1 MSELV
6 ITCLNSH
13 IQHYTNALT
22 LSVMVGKLMGGAL
35 GMALMGPIHRHA
47 GFTPHLTVG
56 PSPALRHANWAD
68 GAARAVWQFILHHSE
83 VHKHLWWV
91 GRVLAVW
98 GTLCSSYHSPRSPG
112 RVLYHD
118 IRAQNVV
125 WNSIGGHARPTE
137 PVWTGAQNAPCVT
150 ITH

>member
-1 MSELV
+1 M
-6 ITCLNSH
+6 NSH
-13 IQHYTNALT
+13 VQHYTNALA
-22 LSVMVGKLMGGAL
+22 LSVMVGKLMGGGL
-35 GMALMGPIHRHA
+35 GMPLVGPTHRYA
-47 GFTPHLTVG
+47 GVTPHLTPG
-56 PSPALRHANWAD
+56 PSPALRHATRAD
-68 GAARAVWQFILHHSE
+68 GAAQAVWQFILHHSE

-98 GTLCSSYHSPRSPG
+98 GTLGSSYHSPRSPG

-125 WNSIGGHARPTE
+125 WNSIGGHGRPTE